1 MSFKGEENVIARRP
15 LNMSMFFFEREDGD
29 GDPDVD
35 GDSDD
40 GVGVQKGWTMLD
52 FFR

>member
-1 MSFKGEENVIARRP
+1 MSFKGEVNVIARHL
-15 LNMSMFFFEREDGD
+15 LNMSMIVFEREDGD

-40 GVGVQKGWTMLD
+40 GVGAQKG
-52 FFR
+52 